1 MGHVGEAAAFGV
13 RTPFERVRN
22 GSGKSD
28 PLPNPEPNGAFSSA
42 EPAFEPTSE
51 PNQTISTFDP
61 AFVGIILA
69 ILSVPFTH
77 P

>member
-42 EPAFEPTSE
+42 ERTFEPTSE
-51 PNQTISTFDP
+51 PNGAISTPVHVWLLWFRW
-61 AFVGIILA
+61 
-69 ILSVPFTH
+69 
-77 P
+77 